1 MQTYWVKVCIALCN
15 HATILGCCS
24 DDRPYPVCNWLFCLQ
39 NHTSFS
45 CPSNAL
51 RCCRP
56 HVNFISGSNGSG
68 KSASLQALQCCLGV
82 KARDTG
88 RATKAEQFIKT
99 GCSHAVAAVSLWN
112 TGGDALNPGLYG
124 SSITIERRITKSS
137 STFSIKDAAGRKVQH
152 PICHGRWSV
161 HDLQSECCSWAQ
173 VLVQE

>member
-1 MQTYWVKVCIALCN
+1 MSSSPTNICMLC
-15 HATILGCCS
+15 
-24 DDRPYPVCNWLFCLQ
+24 R
-39 NHTSFS
+39 
-45 CPSNAL
+45 
-51 RCCRP
+51 RP

-112 TGGDALNPGLYG
+112 TGGDAFNPGLFG

-137 STFSIKDAAGRKVQH
+137 STFTIRDASGRKVKARMPVVLH
-152 PICHGRWSV
+152 VVGAHGG
-161 HDLQSECCSWAQ
+161 
-173 VLVQE
+173 

>member
-1 MQTYWVKVCIALCN
+1 MHVKTLYQSVVLQLPSAVMQTYWVKVCIALCN

-24 DDRPYPVCNWLFCLQ
+24 DDRPYPVCNWLSCLQ

-152 PICHGRWSV
+152 PICH
-161 HDLQSECCSWAQ
+161 
-173 VLVQE
+173 

>member
-1 MQTYWVKVCIALCN
+1 M
-15 HATILGCCS
+15 
-24 DDRPYPVCNWLFCLQ
+24 
-39 NHTSFS
+39 
-45 CPSNAL
+45 
-51 RCCRP
+51 
-56 HVNFISGSNGSG
+56 NFISGSNGSG

-137 STFSIKDAAGRKVQH
+137 STFSIKDAAGRKVH
-152 PICHGRWSV
+152 YPVCH
-161 HDLQSECCSWAQ
+161 
-173 VLVQE
+173 